1 MATRYLDKADL
12 KLLLD
17 ISGTG
22 QDNLLDAII
31 ESAESIFD
39 ALIGQES
46 GIISSSHTEDFAV
59 NDQNKP
65 WADMN
70 RVFDLG
76 AYKPTAVTTINGV
89 SAGTIDV
96 DYILDGQRLIFK
108 DSKTAPT
115 AFPFRFRI
123 VYTAGIVAANITA
136 IPQDIKTAI
145 KTLASAIY
153 ATRKASG
160 VASFKQ
166 DLLSISYKDTNVLD
180 TILDPDQKNAVQLI
194 AQKYTVHNTII
205 G

>member
-1 MATRYLDKADL
+1 MATRYLDKAEL

-22 QDNLLDAII
+22 QDTLLDAII

-39 ALIGQES
+39 TLIAQPS
-46 GIISSSHTEDFAV
+46 GLISSSHTEDFAV
-59 NDQNKP
+59 NDTSKP
-65 WADMN
+65 WTDRN
-70 RVFDLG
+70 RVFELG

-96 DYILDGQRLIFK
+96 DYILDGQRLEFK
-108 DSKTAPT
+108 DTKEGPT
-115 AFPFRFRI
+115 AFPYRFRI
-123 VYTAGIVAANITA
+123 VYTAGITAANLAAVPT
-136 IPQDIKTAI
+136 DIKTAI

-166 DLLSISYKDTNVLD
+166 DLLSINYKDTNVLD
-180 TILDPDQKNAVQLI
+180 TILDPAEKNTVQLI

>member
-59 NDQNKP
+59 NYQNKP

-108 DSKTAPT
+108 DAKTAPT

-123 VYTAGIVAANITA
+123 VYTAGITAADLTE

-166 DLLSISYKDTNVLD
+166 DLLSINYKDTNVLD
-180 TILDPDQKNAVQLI
+180 TILDPAQKNAVQLI

-205 G
+205 A